1 MVTKVLLIEDDRE
14 QAILF
19 TRVLEMSGYTV
30 VLVAGAAE
38 AQARL
43 AAEPFSLLLAD
54 WNMAGKMQG
63 DALIHWAKS
72 HYPDIKSILYSNHPQ
87 VDEIAKSCG
96 ANSAFRKIEGI
107 VKLRQLVLGLVPLA
121 DSEV

>member
-1 MVTKVLLIEDDRE
+1 MVTKVLLVEDDQE
-14 QAILF
+14 QALLF

-30 VLVAGAAE
+30 VLVPDAVE
-38 AQARL
+38 AQVRL
-43 AAEPFSLLLAD
+43 AAEPFTLLLAD

-63 DALIHWAKS
+63 DALIHWAKA

-96 ANSAFRKIEGI
+96 ANNAFRKIEGI
-107 VKLRQLVLGLVPLA
+107 VKLRQLVMGLAPLEK
-121 DSEV
+121 SEA